1 MTETAQV
8 AVPKTER
15 PLFIR
20 ILYFC
25 IIGWWW
31 GSLWTLFSALI
42 ALSVII
48 PFIPGNQNFLNFDSI
63 PTMFSKVK
71 TMYFL

>member
-1 MTETAQV
+1 MTDSTPNGV
-8 AVPKTER
+8 TKSER
-15 PLFIR
+15 PLILR
-20 ILYFC
+20 IIYFC
-25 IIGWWW
+25 LIGWWW
-31 GSLWTLFSALI
+31 GSIWTLLSALI
-42 ALSVII
+42 ALSVVI

>member
-1 MTETAQV
+1 MSESAQ
-8 AVPKTER
+8 ASLTNTER
-15 PLFIR
+15 PLILC

-25 IIGWWW
+25 VIGWWW
-31 GSLWTLFSALI
+31 GSIWTLLTPLI
-42 ALSVII
+42 ALSVVI